1 LIQHDGRVLMLIRTN
16 FGIVIARG
24 IDKKGIAM
32 TNTNDR
38 QDLPE
43 LKDEP
48 TESQHPVEE
57 KLNFIANKAAK
68 KARLREKR
76 YDIDHDIFT
85 K

>member
-1 LIQHDGRVLMLIRTN
+1 LIQHAAGVLTRTN
-16 FGIVIARG
+16 FGILIARV

-43 LKDEP
+43 QKEEP
-48 TESQHPVEE
+48 TESQEPVQER
-57 KLNFIANKAAK
+57 LNLIANKAAK

-76 YDIDHDIFT
+76 YDTDHDIFT